1 MSNIL
6 LAEDDH
12 AVRDFVRM
20 ALEMDGHEVI
30 SVHDGEEALE
40 RIYAEQQKYDLL
52 LTDIRM
58 PVTDGIALVQKL
70 QELNIPLPVL
80 LMTALDDQ
88 EEKARDLGTQI
99 KGFIIKPFT
108 LENVREQVRS
118 VLSNSA
124 SE

>member
-40 RIYAEQQKYDLL
+40 RIHSEPQRYNLL

-58 PVTDGIALVQKL
+58 PVTDGIALIQQLQK
-70 QELNIPLPVL
+70 QKIQLPVL
-80 LMTALDDQ
+80 LMTGLDDQ
-88 EEKARDLGTQI
+88 EEKARDLGPQV
-99 KGFIIKPFT
+99 KGFIVKPFT
-108 LENVREQVRS
+108 LENVREQVRLALKS
-118 VLSNSA
+118 SDLN
-124 SE
+124 